1 MKTQSEHQPDV
12 DDLELDPRLTELFAR
27 SYTDLAPDNFVS
39 EVVDATRHAYR
50 REMLG
55 RLVLGLVVVMAMIP
69 LQDAALELAALL
81 MVQVIE
87 LQGGVVAALLAPV
100 NSVGAL
106 LSLVLF
112 AIRAAHRRLFV
123 RG

>member
-1 MKTQSEHQPDV
+1 MTQPDHQPDV
-12 DDLELDPRLTELFAR
+12 DDMELDPRLTAIFAH

-39 EVVDATRHAYR
+39 EVMAATRRANR

-55 RLVLGLVVVMAMIP
+55 RVVLGLVVMLAMIP

-81 MVQVIE
+81 MVQLIKLE
-87 LQGGVVAALLAPV
+87 QGLAAVLLAPV

-106 LSLVLF
+106 LALVLF